1 MKNTKNQI
9 QKFELND
16 NELEMCSG
24 GISISDFLYRVIRLF
39 PYDNIQHGIGIGIGI
54 GISKLIFDGVH
65 QIVYEIHRTIAVKK
79 QKAERSN
86 SPY

>member
-24 GISISDFLYRVIRLF
+24 GLNTVVSWSLA
-39 PYDNIQHGIGIGIGI
+39 IGIGAPVGWFVGAILWQLEEEI
-54 GISKLIFDGVH
+54 YRIF
-65 QIVYEIHRTIAVKK
+65 TVKK
-79 QKAERSN
+79 EKK
-86 SPY
+86 

>member
-24 GISISDFLYRVIRLF
+24 GLNTVVSWTLVV
-39 PYDNIQHGIGIGIGI
+39 GIGAPTGWLLGEGLWQLGEEIYR
-54 GISKLIFDGVH
+54 IFKVR
-65 QIVYEIHRTIAVKK
+65 EEK
-79 QKAERSN
+79 N
-86 SPY
+86 

>member
-24 GISISDFLYRVIRLF
+24 GLNTVVSRTLAVGIGAPIGWFVGACLWQLGEEIYRVC
-39 PYDNIQHGIGIGIGI
+39 
-54 GISKLIFDGVH
+54 
-65 QIVYEIHRTIAVKK
+65 TVKK
-79 QKAERSN
+79 EKN
-86 SPY
+86 

>member
-24 GISISDFLYRVIRLF
+24 GLNTVVSWTLVVGIGASIGWFVGAGLWQLGEEIYRVC
-39 PYDNIQHGIGIGIGI
+39 
-54 GISKLIFDGVH
+54 
-65 QIVYEIHRTIAVKK
+65 TVKK
-79 QKAERSN
+79 EKN
-86 SPY
+86 

>member
-24 GISISDFLYRVIRLF
+24 GFVFFDI
-39 PYDNIQHGIGIGIGI
+39 NIKTGIGIGIGI
-54 GISKLIFDGVH
+54 GISKLAYDVLC
-65 QIVYEIHRTIAVKK
+65 QIVTEIHRTIAVKK
-79 QKAERSN
+79 QKTER
-86 SPY
+86 

>member
-24 GISISDFLYRVIRLF
+24 GLGALPSLALATVIVAPIGWFVGAGLWQLGEEIYRVC
-39 PYDNIQHGIGIGIGI
+39 
-54 GISKLIFDGVH
+54 
-65 QIVYEIHRTIAVKK
+65 TVKK
-79 QKAERSN
+79 EKN
-86 SPY
+86 

>member
-24 GISISDFLYRVIRLF
+24 GLNTVVSWLLA
-39 PYDNIQHGIGIGIGI
+39 IGIGAPIGWVLGNGLWQLGEEI
-54 GISKLIFDGVH
+54 YRIFKVR
-65 QIVYEIHRTIAVKK
+65 EEK
-79 QKAERSN
+79 N
-86 SPY
+86 

>member
-24 GISISDFLYRVIRLF
+24 GLGALQSLALVTVIGAPIGWFLGEGLWQLGEEIYR
-39 PYDNIQHGIGIGIGI
+39 
-54 GISKLIFDGVH
+54 IFKVR
-65 QIVYEIHRTIAVKK
+65 EEK
-79 QKAERSN
+79 N
-86 SPY
+86 